1 VLNALE
7 NRTLAFDGFRN
18 GYLYDLGAGYVFTEA
33 PNGHLEPIFP
43 IGTALLTA
51 PIYIAGFALAQ
62 ASGRSLDLTAP
73 SFEPERLAYEKS
85 AANLVAAAAA
95 ALLFLCAMRLA
106 TLPAALLSTVAF
118 AFGSEM
124 WTIGS
129 QALWQHGTVA
139 LVTLAMLFALL
150 GVPNTASRSRAL
162 LIAGVCAGFLPVVR
176 PTALAFSLAGLA
188 FALRFGGPRRLLFV
202 LGGALGCAPGVA
214 WNLAVF
220 HKLVGGYAVNVPS
233 YSASISQALTAVAGL
248 LVSPNRGLLVFTPF
262 VLFAAAGAVRAFRSD
277 SPEAYLLRYCCIAS
291 LATFANYA
299 FYGSWDGG
307 AAFGPRFL
315 TDLMPTAGLLLAFA
329 LPRNLPELRA
339 RKVFTGFAIVA
350 IVVSCLVQLAG
361 VNGEPKTDWSGIP
374 FDVSTHPE
382 RIWQW
387 RDNQIQRDALAT
399 YHLWTP
405 NPTFGAAY
413 APGFDGSIGT
423 IRTAGDVLTA
433 EVQNTGTSRWY
444 GYTTGMYFGQ
454 ARVRVRYLDRYGNLA
469 REAYLFIE
477 SSPRP
482 GERAVAIGPLALPAK
497 PGTYRAVFDIDAF
510 QDPRI
515 GERHAGARGI
525 DVVVPSR

>member
-1 VLNALE
+1 MLNALE

-51 PIYIAGFALAQ
+51 PIYAADFALAS
-62 ASGRSLDLTAP
+62 AGRRGLDLTAA
-73 SFEPERLAYEKS
+73 SFEPARLAYEKS
-85 AANLVAAAAA
+85 AANIVAAAAA
-95 ALLFLCAMRLA
+95 VLFFLCALRLA
-106 TLPAALLSTVAF
+106 TLPAALLATIAF

-129 QALWQHGTVA
+129 QALWQHGAVA

-150 GVPNTASRSRAL
+150 GTSNAASRSRTL
-162 LIAGVCAGFLPVVR
+162 VIAGVCAGFLPVVR

-202 LGGALGCAPGVA
+202 LGAALGCAPGVA

-299 FYGSWDGG
+299 FYRSWDGG

-329 LPRNLPELRA
+329 LPRDLPELRA

-361 VNGEPKTDWSGIP
+361 ANGEPKTDWSGIP

-382 RIWQW
+382 RIWHW
-387 RDNQIQRDALAT
+387 RDDQIQRDALAT
-399 YHLWTP
+399 YYLWTP
-405 NPTFGAAY
+405 NPTFGPSY
-413 APGFDGSIGT
+413 APGFDGSIGA
-423 IRTAGDVLTA
+423 IDAAGDALEA
-433 EVQNTGTSRWY
+433 EVQNNGTSPWF
-444 GYTTGMYFGQ
+444 GYTTGLYFGQ
-454 ARVRVRYLDRYGNLA
+454 ARVRVRYFDRSGALA
-469 REAYLFIE
+469 REAYLFIDG
-477 SSPRP
+477 SPRP
-482 GERAVAIGPLALPAK
+482 GERSIAIGPRALPAK
-497 PGTYRAVFDIDAF
+497 AGAYRAVFDIDAF
-510 QDPRI
+510 QDPRV
-515 GERHAGARGI
+515 GAQHAGARAI
-525 DVVVPSR
+525 TVVVPP